1 MKTLC
6 TESFKKVIDT
16 YETLNILVNIAGI
29 MDDADWEIM
38 VDINYVSN
46 PIFLYHIIIILYIN
60 LKYIVK
66 DTIDSILDHNYISEL

>member
-46 PIFLYHIIIILYIN
+46 PIFLYHIIIIL
-60 LKYIVK
+60 
-66 DTIDSILDHNYISEL
+66 